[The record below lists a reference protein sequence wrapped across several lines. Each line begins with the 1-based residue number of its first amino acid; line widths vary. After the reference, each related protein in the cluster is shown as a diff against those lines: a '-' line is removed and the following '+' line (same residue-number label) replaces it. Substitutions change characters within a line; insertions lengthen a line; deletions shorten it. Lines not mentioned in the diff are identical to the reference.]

1 MPFYTF
7 ENKTTGE
14 VYTESMPM
22 AERESY
28 LKNNPNIRQLVTL
41 PNHVGMVGGIKN
53 DGGWNEVMSRI
64 GEHHKGTEM
73 GDRFGSKSIKEVKT
87 RNAVEKWRRKRAA
100 DKNK

>member
-1 MPFYTF
+1 MPIYTF

-22 AERESY
+22 AER
-28 LKNNPNIRQLVTL
+28 
-41 PNHVGMVGGIKN
+41 VGMVGGIKN

>member
-28 LKNNPNIRQLVTL
+28 LK
-41 PNHVGMVGGIKN
+41 
-53 DGGWNEVMSRI
+53 
-64 GEHHKGTEM
+64 
-73 GDRFGSKSIKEVKT
+73 EVKT

>member
-1 MPFYTF
+1 MPIYTF

-14 VYTESMPM
+14 VYTESMP
-22 AERESY
+22 
-28 LKNNPNIRQLVTL
+28 IRQLVTL